1 VCFSSVASV
10 LGAQGRAHYGAANA
24 FLDVLALER
33 RRLGLSATTINWGP
47 WRGGGMATLEQL
59 EQFERMGNRG
69 LEPEDALRALDS
81 VVTGGDVQTVVADVD
96 WDTFRTV
103 YEARRPGPIL
113 TELLGREPQAQKTSK
128 SGASAP
134 WIEVLRA
141 IPAAQRVPNLVA
153 LLRREV
159 AETLG
164 FDDPESV
171 PVDRNFYEIGMDSL
185 MMADLVSRLTKRL
198 GRSYNAVVFDHPNV
212 RSLAIELI
220 QRLPLEETPT
230 PAPPSIGGLTASA
243 SEQIPPPALA
253 VAALGSLAAQ
263 AAGPEKPITGYEATA
278 ESEIFSFQAR
288 AWPHRNPDLIPARWR
303 WMFVDS
309 AHRLGVDTL
318 CWLYRDHGRIVG
330 HMGSIAV
337 RVKLGDEQRQTG
349 WLVDTMVLE
358 EYRNQ
363 GVGPRL
369 MVDAHEDQPFSLSL
383 GQTVEM
389 REIQLRLGWK
399 QVAPLQ
405 VARLLVR
412 PEKTTCAGR
421 MGCWFGLPRFPRS
434 AESFGRTH
442 LVRCAIS
449 RALR

>member
-1 VCFSSVASV
+1 
-10 LGAQGRAHYGAANA
+10 
-24 FLDVLALER
+24 
-33 RRLGLSATTINWGP
+33 
-47 WRGGGMATLEQL
+47 M
-59 EQFERMGNRG
+59 
-69 LEPEDALRALDS
+69 
-81 VVTGGDVQTVVADVD
+81 
-96 WDTFRTV
+96 
-103 YEARRPGPIL
+103 
-113 TELLGREPQAQKTSK
+113 
-128 SGASAP
+128 
-134 WIEVLRA
+134 LRA
-141 IPAAQRVPNLVA
+141 IPAAQRAPNLVA

-159 AETLG
+159 AETLA

-171 PVDRNFYEIGMDSL
+171 PIDRNFYEIGMDSL
-185 MMADLVSRLTKRL
+185 MMADLVRRCKQSGWGGPTMRWSSITP
-198 GRSYNAVVFDHPNV
+198 SVS
-212 RSLAIELI
+212 SLAIELI
-220 QRLPLEETPT
+220 QQLPLEETPT
-230 PAPPSIGGLTASA
+230 PAPPGIGGLTASA
-243 SEQIPPPALA
+243 SVQIAPSALA
-253 VAALGSLAAQ
+253 VAALGSIAAKDV
-263 AAGPEKPITGYEATA
+263 GPEKPITGYEATA
-278 ESEIFSFQAR
+278 ESQIFSFQAS

-309 AHRLGVDTL
+309 AHRLGMEPL
-318 CWLYRDHGRIVG
+318 CWLYRDQGRIIG

-412 PEKTTCAGR
+412 PEKVLKGRLPAPAAWAAGLAFRASYAARNLFAQPTPFLCDVSSASMSGTTGS
-421 MGCWFGLPRFPRS
+421 GQGLL
-434 AESFGRTH
+434 ET
-442 LVRCAIS
+442 
-449 RALR
+449 